1 MPEKQK
7 AHDRKELPVILTA
20 TALTLILS
28 LWNAFANHDRH
39 RVEAA
44 SPSTLQ
50 PDSVTGAMFDA
61 CANPVAA
68 INLGTRCM
76 TVTQTRSS

>member
-7 AHDRKELPVILTA
+7 ARDRKELPAILTA

-44 SPSTLQ
+44 SPSTLGS
-50 PDSVTGAMFDA
+50 DSVTGAMFDA
-61 CANPVAA
+61 CATPVSVT
-68 INLGTRCM
+68 NLGTRCM
-76 TVTQTRSS
+76 TVTNTRSS